1 MTLPHPENFHLRMK
15 HHHRVAADVRRRSSP
30 IVPAIR
36 LLTSAAT
43 AVGPTCRS
51 AWTRGS
57 ASLPGGRPA
66 LVCLLLTLLPF
77 LAALSAG
84 AASVPNRPEE
94 IKFPALAYEP
104 PDPKEFRVP
113 LKSGPVAYI
122 AADRELPLV
131 NISILVRTGDYV
143 EPEGKE
149 GLTDLA
155 GYLLARGGA
164 GSKTAEELEERLA
177 FLAANFESGITD
189 TEGRLRLNL
198 LSKDLD
204 EGLAILRDCL
214 TAPRFQENK
223 FTLRKQQLLQELK
236 KRNDDSGEIE
246 QRERDFLAY
255 GEKFWKNRQA
265 TEASL
270 NSVTLDDL
278 RAFHKKWFHPANII
292 VAASGDFDAAAMA
305 GKLEKLFA
313 DWPFAGDKAPPIPG
327 NSELAKPGAYVVN
340 KDVNQGRVAVLL
352 PGMMRDDPDLPAV
365 MVMNDILG
373 GGGFTS
379 RIMNR
384 VRSDEG
390 LAYSAFSR
398 MDPGIY
404 YPGVMHAGFQS
415 KSRTV
420 AYATSIVIEEMK
432 RIAAEPVSA
441 EELETSKRS
450 FIDTFPRSFASKR
463 QVVDRFAQDEF
474 TGRFAKE
481 PDYWKKIRGR
491 IDAVNAADVQR
502 VAKKWLELSKV
513 VILVVGQ
520 KDEILK
526 GHPNHPVKLTDL
538 ATGQLVDVP
547 LRDPLTMKPLA
558 K

>member
-1 MTLPHPENFHLRMK
+1 MNRFRHVRLR
-15 HHHRVAADVRRRSSP
+15 RLFASGALTALACVVA
-30 IVPAIR
+30 I
-36 LLTSAAT
+36 
-43 AVGPTCRS
+43 
-51 AWTRGS
+51 
-57 ASLPGGRPA
+57 
-66 LVCLLLTLLPF
+66 
-77 LAALSAG
+77 SAG

-94 IKFPALAYEP
+94 IKFPPLAYEP
-104 PDPKEFRVP
+104 PDPKEFRVQ

-131 NISILVRTGDYV
+131 NVTIFVRTGDYV
-143 EPEGKE
+143 EPQGKE

-155 GYLLARGGA
+155 SYLLVRGGTK
-164 GSKTAEELEERLA
+164 SRTAEELEERLA
-177 FLAANFESGITD
+177 FLAAELESNIEDRQGSPQ
-189 TEGRLRLNL
+189 GRLRLNL

-214 TAPRFQENK
+214 SAPRFQENK
-223 FTLRKQQLLQELK
+223 FALRKQQLLQELK
-236 KRNDDSGEIE
+236 KRNDDSSDIE
-246 QRERDFLAY
+246 EREREFLAY
-255 GEKFWKNRQA
+255 GERFWKNRHA

-270 NSVTLDDL
+270 NSITPVDL
-278 RAFHKKWFHPANII
+278 RAFHQRWFHPANFI

-305 GKLEKLFA
+305 GKLEKLFG
-313 DWPFAGDKAPPIPG
+313 DWPFTGDKSPHIPG
-327 NSELAKPGAYVVN
+327 DSEFAKPGAYVVN

-352 PGMMRDDPDLPAV
+352 PGPMRDDPDLPAV

-398 MDPGIY
+398 LQPGVY
-404 YPGVMHAGFQS
+404 YPGIIHAGFQS

-441 EELETSKRS
+441 EELNTTKRS

-463 QVVDRFAQDEF
+463 QVTERFAQDEF

-481 PDYWKKIRGR
+481 PDYWKKYRGR
-491 IDAVNAADVQR
+491 IDAVTADDVQR
-502 VAKKWLELSKV
+502 VAKKWLGLSKL

-538 ATGQLVDVP
+538 TAGKLTNVP
-547 LRDPLTMKPLA
+547 LRDPLTMKPLTP
-558 K
+558 